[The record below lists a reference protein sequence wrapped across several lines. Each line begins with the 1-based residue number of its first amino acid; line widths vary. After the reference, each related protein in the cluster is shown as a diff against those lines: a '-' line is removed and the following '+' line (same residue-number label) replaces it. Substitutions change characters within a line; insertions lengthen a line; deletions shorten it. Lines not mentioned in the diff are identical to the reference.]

1 MAENTAGVQS
11 IARIFKLI
19 EVLCNHPRGAGLQT
33 ISTDA
38 GLAKCTEHRLLA
50 WMSFPWQN
58 RTLTAFLAVWA
69 RRCIL

>member
-33 ISTDA
+33 ISTEA
-38 GLAKCTEHRLLA
+38 GLAKSTAHRL
-50 WMSFPWQN
+50 
-58 RTLTAFLAVWA
+58 
-69 RRCIL
+69 